1 MTRPLDRHAAV
12 LFDLDGV
19 LTPTAEVHRAAW
31 KRTFDRLL
39 QYLYGSAAEP
49 FTLDDYL
56 RYVDGKPRYDGVHS
70 FLTARGIELPAGDP
84 SDPPSL
90 RTEAGVGNLKNDE
103 FRAVLEDDG
112 VRPYPGSVALLDH
125 LREAGVAVAV
135 VSSSANAAAVLGA
148 ADLADRFVVVV
159 DGIVARQERLDGKPA
174 PDTFLFAADRLGVRP
189 EDTAIVEDA
198 SSGVEAGAA
207 GGFGL
212 VVGVARED
220 NEEDL
225 QKAGAD
231 IVVADLAELLPP
243 ERRP

>member
-39 QYLYGSAAEP
+39 QSLYGSAAEP

-70 FLTARGIELPAGDP
+70 FLTARGIALPAGDP

-125 LREAGVAVAV
+125 LRGVGVAVAV

-148 ADLADRFVVVV
+148 ADLADRFAVVV

-207 GGFGL
+207 GRFGL

>member
-39 QYLYGSAAEP
+39 QSLYGSAAEL

-56 RYVDGKPRYDGVHS
+56 KYVDGKPRYDGVHS
-70 FLTARGIELPAGDP
+70 FLTARGIDLPPGDP

-125 LREAGVAVAV
+125 LRDSGVAVAV

-148 ADLADRFVVVV
+148 AGLADRFALVV
-159 DGIVARQERLDGKPA
+159 DGIVARQERLEGKPA

-207 GGFGL
+207 GRFGL

-225 QKAGAD
+225 HKAGAD
-231 IVVADLAELLPP
+231 LVVADLAELLPP
-243 ERRP
+243 ERQP